1 MEPIMNEFTMT
12 ITAGERQCLLD
23 LLEVTLKNL
32 RVEEHRTR
40 APSFREHVI
49 EREAAV
55 ESLLKKLQQPGN

>member
-1 MEPIMNEFTMT
+1 MERIMNEFTMT
-12 ITAGERQCLLD
+12 ITAEERQCLLD

-40 APSFREHVI
+40 APAFREHVI

-55 ESLLKKLQQPGN
+55 ESLLKKLQQPA